1 MTTTETAPASLV
13 AALAKV
19 QAEIPEVEKRKI
31 GNVRSE
37 KANYSYR
44 YADLS
49 EVSAA
54 ILPLL
59 GKNGLAWLT
68 QPMTTDHGFVLRY
81 TLMHSS
87 GEQITGEYPLPDPNV
102 KGPQVI
108 GSALTYARRYCL
120 CAVTGVAPG
129 EDDDDAAAA
138 QRHGGWNQSTSG
150 EARSSTTRRRSSRS
164 GPLPGTGRNRPAS
177 SGDRGRDDN
186 DASGASLPN
195 DAEGTDDGGG
205 HVTQGTHRRL
215 MATFSG
221 AGVRDTEADRARRLG
236 VCSRL
241 VGRAVTSTTTLTE
254 VEARQIL
261 AGFSKHRQGLAAWI
275 GSLLDEPADTGSS
288 TDEEGP
294 TDDDRGGGDDRNS
307 DR

>member
-1 MTTTETAPASLV
+1 MTTIETDAPASLIG
-13 AALAKV
+13 ALAKV
-19 QAEIPEVEKRKI
+19 QAEIPEVEKKRV
-31 GNVRSE
+31 GRVRSE
-37 KANYSYR
+37 KANYEYR

-59 GKNGLAWLT
+59 GKHGLAWLT
-68 QPMTTDHGFVLRY
+68 QPMMTDHGFVLRY

-87 GEQITGEYPLPDPNV
+87 GEQISGEYPLPDPSRV
-102 KGPQVI
+102 GPQQV

-129 EDDDDAAAA
+129 EDDDDAAAIQKWTQSA
-138 QRHGGWNQSTSG
+138 QG
-150 EARSSTTRRRSSRS
+150 EPRSSTTRRRSSKS
-164 GPLPGTGRNRPAS
+164 GPLPGTTRNRPAPD
-177 SGDRGRDDN
+177 GDQITDN
-186 DASGASLPN
+186 TDASGASLPN

-205 HVTQGTHRRL
+205 YVTEGTHRRL

-221 AGVRDTEADRARRLG
+221 AGFKGTEADRARRLG

-241 VGRAVTSTTTLTE
+241 VGRDVTSTDKLTE

-261 AGFSKHRQGLAAWI
+261 AGFSKHRQDLPGWL
-275 GSLLDEPADTGSS
+275 GTLLNEGATDGA
-288 TDEEGP
+288 TDEAAEDP
-294 TDDDRGGGDDRNS
+294 TDDGDAPGDGERDNG
-307 DR
+307 